1 MQITKNKVV
10 AIDYTLTDEEG
21 EVLDSSR
28 GNAPLEYLHGA
39 DDIIPGLERELEGKT
54 VGDTLDVT
62 VAPELAYGLYQDGLE
77 QVVSRKMFDTPDD
90 LEVGISFHVQTDSGP
105 RVYTITDIDGDQIT
119 IDGNHPLAGLTLHF
133 DVTVVGVRD
142 ATPDEIAHGHA
153 HGPDGHQH

>member
-28 GNAPLEYLHGA
+28 GSVPLEYLHGA
-39 DDIIPGLERELEGKT
+39 DNIIPGLERELEGKAA
-54 VGDTLDVT
+54 GDTLEVT

-77 QVVSRKMFDTPDD
+77 QVVSRKMFDKPDD
-90 LEVGISFHVQTDSGP
+90 LEVGISFHAQTDSGP
-105 RVYTITDIDGDQIT
+105 RVFTITEIDGDQIT
-119 IDGNHPLAGLTLHF
+119 IDGNHPLAGLTLRF

-142 ATPDEIAHGHA
+142 ATPDEITHGHA
-153 HGPDGHQH
+153 HGPDGHHH